1 MQKRSP
7 DYDDVFKTMKTKH
20 KELFIP
26 LINEIYG
33 THFSKNDNI
42 ELLSSE
48 GYLVNDITEDDEKV
62 EKRESDFL
70 IRIGGRTFLIECQT
84 YEDGSMEIRIAEYAF
99 LSARSSAAK
108 DANGY
113 VHFKLPE
120 FTVLYVKSSDAT
132 PTHTK
137 IMFDF
142 PSGVSIPYESKN
154 IMMNDYTKEYIIE
167 HRLYPCIP
175 FYIARFEKELAMGGD
190 ISQAVSD
197 LNYFQREVTKLRL
210 NNELDDA
217 QYSDI
222 IDFIRIII
230 RHITNGNPHEERLVS
245 MMGGTVFKTASEK
258 DIEYGMAQGMAQGI
272 AALVETCRELGV
284 TFSDTTRRVVTKF
297 NKSESEA
304 EELVKKYW

>member
-20 KELFIP
+20 REFFIP

-33 THFSKNDNI
+33 THFSADDDI

-48 GYLVNDITEDDEKV
+48 GYLLNDITGEDEKL
-62 EKRESDFL
+62 ERRESDFL
-70 IRIGGRTFLIECQT
+70 MRIGGRTFLIECQT
-84 YEDGSMEIRIAEYAF
+84 YEDGTMEIRIAEYAF
-99 LSARSSAAK
+99 LSARNSAIK
-108 DANGY
+108 DEDGY

-120 FTVLYVKSSDAT
+120 FTVLYVKSSDST

-137 IMFDF
+137 IMVDF
-142 PSGVSIPYESKN
+142 PGGVSVPYESKN
-154 IMMNDYTKEYIIE
+154 IMMKDYSKEYIIA

-175 FYIARFEKELAMGGD
+175 FYIARYERELTSDGD
-190 ISQAVSD
+190 ISQAISD
-197 LNYFQREVTKLRL
+197 LEYFQQKVTKLRL
-210 NNELDDA
+210 ENELDDA

-245 MMGGTVFKTASEK
+245 MMGGTVFKTASER
-258 DIEYGMAQGMAQGI
+258 DIEYGMAKGI
-272 AALVETCRELGV
+272 AALVETCRELGLS
-284 TFSDTTRRVVTKF
+284 FSDTTHRIVTKF
-297 NKSESEA
+297 DKSETEA